1 MEGPAP
7 TQAPH
12 GVCFHPAPTLEASRG
27 CWLASTHPG
36 CWLACPAGCGACRG
50 SPGTAGSRMPAPRRP
65 RSGWVRGCL
74 GRPSEDHESEISRVR
89 LCNPMACSLPGFCI
103 HGIFQAK
110 STWVGMGCRFLLQG
124 NFSDLGI
131 EPGSLA
137 LQADS
142 LLSEPLGKP
151 PDNHEPS
158 LDPLLVVL
166 GVQFPSLPST
176 LNHATKF
183 TPHQDYL
190 RTSGLSAPADRG
202 VCRQGI

>member
-1 MEGPAP
+1 MDLPVPLDHVCQLLVVHEAGGCAGVWGDPLKIMKVKSVVSNSATPGP
-7 TQAPH
+7 
-12 GVCFHPAPTLEASRG
+12 V
-27 CWLASTHPG
+27 
-36 CWLACPAGCGACRG
+36 ACQD
-50 SPGTAGSRMPAPRRP
+50 SPSMGFSRP
-65 RSGWVRGCL
+65 RVGC
-74 GRPSEDHESEISRVR
+74 H
-89 LCNPMACSLPGFCI
+89 
-103 HGIFQAK
+103 
-110 STWVGMGCRFLLQG
+110 FLLQR

-131 EPGSLA
+131 EPGSPA

-183 TPHQDYL
+183 TPHQNYL
-190 RTSGLSAPADRG
+190 RTLGLSAPADRG
-202 VCRQGI
+202 VCRKGI